1 VTPAARQCRM
11 LVLCLSA
18 VYLIWGTS
26 YLATRVGVLHLPPLL
41 FGGAR
46 FLIAGTVLTGI
57 AFWRG
62 FRPAQLAGQW
72 HHLVVMSFLG
82 IAVCNGLQVWAMQ
95 WVPSGTSALL
105 NASCALWIVL
115 FGLFGARG
123 HRPGRREMVGLAIGF
138 IGTALLVLPAAGAAA
153 GSSMAS
159 AAGTATS
166 PLLPQLAIVL
176 ACVVWSLGTIYM
188 RNHAVAIDL
197 FALMGLQMLLG
208 GTWMVITGA
217 LRGEPALW
225 QWSRPGMFA
234 LAYLVVF
241 SACLAYTAYAWLA
254 RHATPAQTGTY
265 SYVNPA
271 LATLVGYV
279 GLDERMSALQ
289 MGGAAVILAGVL
301 MINWPAPS
309 PTVRAAPPEP

>member
-1 VTPAARQCRM
+1 V
-11 LVLCLSA
+11 
-18 VYLIWGTS
+18 
-26 YLATRVGVLHLPPLL
+26 
-41 FGGAR
+41 
-46 FLIAGTVLTGI
+46 
-57 AFWRG
+57 
-62 FRPAQLAGQW
+62 QLAGLW
-72 HHLVVMSFLG
+72 HHVVVMSFLG
-82 IAVCNGLQVWAMQ
+82 IALCNGLQVWAMQ

-115 FGLFGARG
+115 FGLFGARA
-123 HRPGRREMVGLAIGF
+123 HRPGARQMWGLAIGF
-138 IGTALLVLPAAGAAA
+138 IGTALLLLPAVG
-153 GSSMAS
+153 GQPGVS
-159 AAGTATS
+159 ALAT
-166 PLLPQLAIVL
+166 PLVPQLAIVL

-188 RNHAVAIDL
+188 RNHALAIDL

-208 GTWMVITGA
+208 GTWMVLLGA

-225 QWSRPGMFA
+225 QWSRAGAGA

-279 GLDERMSALQ
+279 GLDERMSLLQ
-289 MGGAAVILAGVL
+289 IWGAAVILAGVV
-301 MINWPAPS
+301 MINLPAASRQP
-309 PTVRAAPPEP
+309 PVRAAPPEP

>member
-1 VTPAARQCRM
+1 MTPARRQQRM
-11 LVLCLSA
+11 LVLCLAA

-46 FLIAGTVLTGI
+46 FLIAGSLLTGI

-72 HHLVVMSFLG
+72 QHLVVMSLLG

-115 FGLFGARG
+115 FGLFGARA
-123 HRPGRREMVGLAIGF
+123 HRPGRREMLGLAVGF
-138 IGTALLVLPAAGAAA
+138 IGTALLVLPAAAPAAITQGGAAPD
-153 GSSMAS
+153 S
-159 AAGTATS
+159 T

-188 RNHAVAIDL
+188 RNHALAIDL

-208 GTWMVITGA
+208 GAWMVLAGA

-225 QWSRPGMFA
+225 HWSRPGLYA

-241 SACLAYTAYAWLA
+241 SACLAYMAYAWLA

-271 LATLVGYV
+271 LATVVGYV
-279 GLDERMSALQ
+279 GLDEHMSPMQ
-289 MGGAAVILAGVL
+289 VWGAAVILAGVL
-301 MINWPAPS
+301 MINWPTAGP
-309 PTVRAAPPEP
+309 PPARAARPEP

>member
-1 VTPAARQCRM
+1 MTPAQRQRRM
-11 LVLCLSA
+11 LVLCLAA

-41 FGGAR
+41 FGGVR
-46 FLIAGTVLTGI
+46 FLIAGSLLTGI
-57 AFWRG
+57 AIVRG

-72 HHLVVMSFLG
+72 RHLVVMSFLG
-82 IAVCNGLQVWAMQ
+82 IAICNGLQVWAMQ

-115 FGLFGARG
+115 FGLFGARA
-123 HRPGRREMVGLAIGF
+123 HKPGSREMLGLAIGF
-138 IGTALLVLPAAGAAA
+138 IGTALLVLPAPDGT
-153 GSSMAS
+153 GHLAS
-159 AAGTATS
+159 TA
-166 PLLPQLAIVL
+166 LLPQLAIVL

-188 RNHAVAIDL
+188 RNHALAIDL
-197 FALMGLQMLLG
+197 TALMGLQMLLG
-208 GTWMVITGA
+208 GAWMVLAGT

-225 QWSRPGMFA
+225 QWSRPGLYA

-241 SACLAYTAYAWLA
+241 SACLAYMAYAWLA

-271 LATLVGYV
+271 LATVVGYV
-279 GLDERMSALQ
+279 GLDEHMSPMQ
-289 MGGAAVILAGVL
+289 VWGAAVILAGVL
-301 MINWPAPS
+301 MINWPAAGP
-309 PTVRAAPPEP
+309 PPARAARPAP

>member
-1 VTPAARQCRM
+1 MTPAARQRRM
-11 LVLCLSA
+11 LVLCLAA

-57 AFWRG
+57 AVWRG
-62 FRPAQLAGQW
+62 LRPAQLAGQW
-72 HHLVVMSFLG
+72 HHLLVMSFLG

-115 FGLFGARG
+115 FGLFGERG
-123 HRPGRREMVGLAIGF
+123 HRPTGRETLGLAIGF
-138 IGTALLVLPAAGAAA
+138 IGTALLMLPAA
-153 GSSMAS
+153 MAS
-159 AAGTATS
+159 AAAGTA
-166 PLLPQLAIVL
+166 LLPQLAIVL

-188 RNHAVAIDL
+188 RNHAMAIDL

-208 GTWMVITGA
+208 GTWMVIAAA

-225 QWSRPGMFA
+225 QWSRPGAFA

-271 LATLVGYV
+271 LATVVGYI
-279 GLDERMSALQ
+279 GLDERMGAMQ
-289 MGGAAVILAGVL
+289 AGGAAVILAGVL
-301 MINWPAPS
+301 LVNWPSS
-309 PTVRAAPPEP
+309 PRQPVRAAPPEP

>member
-1 VTPAARQCRM
+1 M
-11 LVLCLSA
+11 LVLCLAA

-46 FLIAGTVLTGI
+46 FLIAGTVLTCI

-62 FRPAQLAGQW
+62 FSSAQLAGQW

-115 FGLFGARG
+115 FGLFGARA
-123 HRPGRREMVGLAIGF
+123 HRPGRREMLGLAIGF
-138 IGTALLVLPAAGAAA
+138 IGTAVLVLPAAGASHAA
-153 GSSMAS
+153 GAS
-159 AAGTATS
+159 AST
-166 PLLPQLAIVL
+166 PLVPQLAIVL

-208 GTWMVITGA
+208 GTWMVIAGS

-225 QWSRPGMFA
+225 QWSRPGMLA
-234 LAYLVVF
+234 LGYLVVF

-271 LATLVGYV
+271 LAAVVGYV
-279 GLDERMSALQ
+279 GLDERMSLSQ
-289 MGGAAVILAGVL
+289 VWGAGVILAGVL
-301 MINWPAPS
+301 MVNWPATS
-309 PTVRAAPPEP
+309 PTAVRAAPPEP

>member
-1 VTPAARQCRM
+1 VTSAARQPRM
-11 LVLCLSA
+11 LALCLA
-18 VYLIWGTS
+18 TVYLVWGTS

-41 FGGAR
+41 FAGAR
-46 FLIAGTVLTGI
+46 FLIAGCVLTGI
-57 AFWRG
+57 ALWRG

-72 HHLVVMSFLG
+72 HHLLVMSFLG

-115 FGLFGARG
+115 FGLFGARA
-123 HRPGRREMVGLAIGF
+123 HRPEARQMWGLAIGF
-138 IGTALLVLPAAGAAA
+138 IGTAALMLPAVHGVNPL
-153 GSSMAS
+153 
-159 AAGTATS
+159 AT

-188 RNHAVAIDL
+188 RTHAVAIDL

-208 GTWMVITGA
+208 GTWLLLLGVV
-217 LRGEPALW
+217 RGEPSLW
-225 QWSRPGMFA
+225 HWSRPGVWA

-241 SACLAYTAYAWLA
+241 IACLAYTAYAWLA

-271 LATLVGYV
+271 LATFVGYV
-279 GLDERMSALQ
+279 ALDERLSVVQ
-289 MGGAAVILAGVL
+289 IWGAAVILCGVL
-301 MINWPAPS
+301 MINWRASAPQPS
-309 PTVRAAPPEP
+309 ARAAPPEP

>member
-1 VTPAARQCRM
+1 M
-11 LVLCLSA
+11 LVLCLAA

-26 YLATRVGVLHLPPLL
+26 YLATRIGVLHLPPLL

-123 HRPGRREMVGLAIGF
+123 HRPGRREMLGLAIGF
-138 IGTALLVLPAAGAAA
+138 IGTALLVLPAAGAATGNA
-153 GSSMAS
+153 MAS
-159 AAGTATS
+159 AAGTAAS
-166 PLLPQLAIVL
+166 PLVPQLAIVL

>member
-1 VTPAARQCRM
+1 MTPAARQRRM

-46 FLIAGTVLTGI
+46 FLIAGTVLTAI
-57 AFWRG
+57 AWWRG
-62 FRPAQLAGQW
+62 FRPAQLTGQW

>member
-1 VTPAARQCRM
+1 MTAALRQRRM
-11 LVLCLSA
+11 LVLCLAA

-41 FGGAR
+41 FGGLR
-46 FLIAGTVLTGI
+46 FLIAGTVLTGV

-115 FGLFGARG
+115 FGLFGARA
-123 HRPGRREMVGLAIGF
+123 HRPGRREMLGLAIGF
-138 IGTALLVLPAAGAAA
+138 VGTALLVLPATGD
-153 GSSMAS
+153 
-159 AAGTATS
+159 GTAATT

-208 GTWMVITGA
+208 GTWMVLMGT

-225 QWSRPGMFA
+225 HWSRPGAFA

-254 RHATPAQTGTY
+254 RHATPAPTGTY

-271 LATLVGYV
+271 LATLAGYI
-279 GLDERMSALQ
+279 GLGERMSLMQ
-289 MGGAAVILAGVL
+289 IWGAAVILAGVL
-301 MINWPAPS
+301 MVNWPATSPLPS
-309 PTVRAAPPEP
+309 ARAAPPEP